1 MTINKINKMK
11 ETLIICNHCGGNACS
26 EISNEQITIWN
37 CFGCG
42 FTSNSTLTEEKVI
55 EIEKTLPELY
65 KDLKFI
71 DTSGY
76 IWYPLSVMMDD
87 KAMIFAEGIPSDLH
101 VVATKFFKVSASKS
115 PAMRITKAAIRL
127 GTNFMISC
135 IKSASIGISSTPT
148 AVITKINIIR

>member
-1 MTINKINKMK
+1 MK

-71 DTSGY
+71 DISGY
-76 IWYPLSVMMDD
+76 VWYPLSVMMDD
-87 KAMIFAEGIPSDLH
+87 RAMIFAEGTTIENWKWSAVKAKDGKTDMSSK
-101 VVATKFFKVSASKS
+101 VEFKKQDFLEA
-115 PAMRITKAAIRL
+115 L
-127 GTNFMISC
+127 DY
-135 IKSASIGISSTPT
+135 IGYFNM
-148 AVITKINIIR
+148 VNKEN